1 MFARTVRMQLKPNS
15 ATEFTRLL
23 EKEVI
28 PLLRKQQG
36 FKDEI
41 TFVPSGGT
49 EAVAISLWEQKE
61 NADAYSRGAYPDV
74 LKAMAKVV
82 EGTPQV
88 QTSHGSPPPRAK
100 MPRGIRCRN
109 PEGRW
114 GGADTFAPP
123 WLAWVDPTDFAW
135 QP

>member
-15 ATEFTRLL
+15 VAEFTGLV

-41 TFVPSGGT
+41 TFVPADGK

-61 NADAYSRGAYPDV
+61 NAEAYSRGTYPEV
-74 LKAMAKVV
+74 LKALAKVV

-88 QTSHGSPPPRAK
+88 QPSEVSNSTWHKIAAR
-100 MPRGIRCRN
+100 
-109 PEGRW
+109 
-114 GGADTFAPP
+114 
-123 WLAWVDPTDFAW
+123 
-135 QP
+135 

>member
-15 ATEFTRLL
+15 VAEFTLTV

-28 PLLRKQQG
+28 PILRKQQG

-41 TFVPSGGT
+41 TFLPSDGK
-49 EAVAISLWEQKE
+49 EAVGISLWEQKE
-61 NADAYSRGAYPDV
+61 NADAYSRGAYPEV

-88 QTSHGSPPPRAK
+88 QTSEVSNSTWHKIAAR
-100 MPRGIRCRN
+100 
-109 PEGRW
+109 
-114 GGADTFAPP
+114 
-123 WLAWVDPTDFAW
+123 
-135 QP
+135 

>member
-15 ATEFTRLL
+15 VPEFTLTV

-41 TFVPSGGT
+41 TFVPSDGK
-49 EAVAISLWEQKE
+49 EAVAISLWEEKE
-61 NADAYSRGAYPDV
+61 NAEAYSRGAYAEV

-88 QTSHGSPPPRAK
+88 QTSEVSNSTWYKIAAR
-100 MPRGIRCRN
+100 
-109 PEGRW
+109 
-114 GGADTFAPP
+114 
-123 WLAWVDPTDFAW
+123 
-135 QP
+135 

>member
-15 ATEFTRLL
+15 VAEFTGLV

-41 TFVPSGGT
+41 TFVPADGK

-61 NADAYSRGAYPDV
+61 NAEAYSRGTYPEV
-74 LKAMAKVV
+74 LKTLAKVV

-88 QTSHGSPPPRAK
+88 QPSEVSNSTWHKIAAR
-100 MPRGIRCRN
+100 
-109 PEGRW
+109 
-114 GGADTFAPP
+114 
-123 WLAWVDPTDFAW
+123 
-135 QP
+135 

>member
-15 ATEFTRLL
+15 VAEFTLTV
-23 EKEVI
+23 EKEII

-41 TFVPSGGT
+41 TFVPSDGK
-49 EAVAISLWEQKE
+49 EAIGISLWEQKE
-61 NADAYSRGAYPDV
+61 NAEAYSRGAYPEV

-88 QTSHGSPPPRAK
+88 QTSEVSNSTWHKIAAR
-100 MPRGIRCRN
+100 
-109 PEGRW
+109 
-114 GGADTFAPP
+114 
-123 WLAWVDPTDFAW
+123 
-135 QP
+135 

>member
-15 ATEFTRLL
+15 VPEFTLMVER
-23 EKEVI
+23 EVI

-41 TFVPSGGT
+41 TFVPSGGK

-61 NADAYSRGAYPDV
+61 NAEAYNRGTYPEV

-88 QTSHGSPPPRAK
+88 QTSEVSNSTWHKIAAR
-100 MPRGIRCRN
+100 
-109 PEGRW
+109 
-114 GGADTFAPP
+114 
-123 WLAWVDPTDFAW
+123 
-135 QP
+135 

>member
-15 ATEFTRLL
+15 VAEFTLTV

-28 PLLRKQQG
+28 PILRKQQG

-41 TFVPSGGT
+41 TFLPSDGK
-49 EAVAISLWEQKE
+49 EAVGISLWEQKE
-61 NADAYSRGAYPDV
+61 NAEAYSRGAYPEV

-88 QTSHGSPPPRAK
+88 QTSEVSNSTWHKIAAR
-100 MPRGIRCRN
+100 
-109 PEGRW
+109 
-114 GGADTFAPP
+114 
-123 WLAWVDPTDFAW
+123 
-135 QP
+135 

>member
-15 ATEFTRLL
+15 VAEFTLTV

-41 TFVPSGGT
+41 TFLPSDGK
-49 EAVAISLWEQKE
+49 EAIGISLWEQKE
-61 NADAYSRGAYPDV
+61 NAEAYSRGAYPEV

-88 QTSHGSPPPRAK
+88 QTSEVSNSTWHKIAAR
-100 MPRGIRCRN
+100 
-109 PEGRW
+109 
-114 GGADTFAPP
+114 
-123 WLAWVDPTDFAW
+123 
-135 QP
+135 